1 MPGLSEDIKECYR
14 SEIHEHL
21 AAGRSLLYQ
30 AEQLANRKY
39 PPKDGM
45 AEYQTMGILSLA
57 HTTLAFVLMMVS
69 DSEEF

>member
-1 MPGLSEDIKECYR
+1 MAGLSEDIKECYR

-21 AAGRSLLYQ
+21 AAGRSLLYR
-30 AEQLANRKY
+30 AEQLTEREGL
-39 PPKDGM
+39 PQC
-45 AEYQTMGILSLA
+45 QTMGILSLA